1 MRITLLTYIGDR
13 PYNPAGGEKLASAI
27 KSDLAAIGVNCEIK
41 AYDWQQYKEALL
53 NSEGT
58 AFLYGWISDNGDPDN
73 FLYTLLASQQIENG
87 LNTSHYNNKE
97 VDQLLI
103 NAQKELDRD
112 LRAQLYDQA
121 VKLIIEDAPWVF
133 LNHSLKL
140 AASTSDLQGFYLYP
154 NGITQLA
161 LLKKK

>member
-1 MRITLLTYIGDR
+1 MR
-13 PYNPAGGEKLASAI
+13 
-27 KSDLAAIGVNCEIK
+27 EIK

-53 NSEGT
+53 NSEGN